1 MNGDPASSKGDTV
14 PDFNRRL
21 FGSELVTIGAFR
33 APVEH
38 PRFRDSGPTDAAIF
52 VFPRTSVGIQH
63 RGCDPFTADCHTATF
78 YNAGQRYIRHSLD
91 VRGDNCEWFAVRPD
105 ALLEVIALDDPSVAG
120 RPEAPFAC
128 THTTSDAETYALQRL
143 VVRHVEASTEPDTLM
158 VEEAVLRVLGR
169 LMRGVGLGNGH
180 RKVRERRRAQDGA
193 KAVVGAA
200 RDYLLEH
207 CADSI
212 GIDGL
217 ARLAGCS
224 AFHLCRAFRREV
236 GATIHAYRHQL
247 RLRRS
252 LELIAE
258 GRLELSGVA
267 FDLGFS
273 SHSHFSAAFRRTF
286 SLTPSQFRRQASGQL
301 LRDFARRLPA
311 VHGGA

>member
-1 MNGDPASSKGDTV
+1 MNSHPASSTGDTV

-21 FGSELVTIGAFR
+21 FVSDLVTIGAFR

-38 PRFRDSGPTDAAIF
+38 PRFRDSGPTDAAVF

-63 RGCDPFTADCHTATF
+63 RGRDAFTADCHTATF
-78 YNAGQRYIRHSLD
+78 YNAGQRYIRHPLD
-91 VRGDNCEWFAVRPD
+91 ARGDNCEWFAVRPD
-105 ALLEVIALDDPSVAG
+105 VLLEVIALDDPSVAG
-120 RPEAPFAC
+120 RPDAPFAR
-128 THTTSDAETYALQRL
+128 THGTSDAATYALQRL
-143 VVRHVEASTEPDTLM
+143 VVRHVEASTEPDALI
-158 VEEAVLRVLGR
+158 VEEAVLRVLSR
-169 LMRGVGLGNGH
+169 LMRGVGAGNGP
-180 RKVRERRRAQDGA
+180 RNARELRHAQERA
-193 KAVVGAA
+193 KAIVGAA

-224 AFHLCRAFRREV
+224 AFHLCRAFRRDV
-236 GATIHAYRHQL
+236 GTTIHAYRHQL

-273 SHSHFSAAFRRTF
+273 SHSHFAAAFRQTF
-286 SLTPSQFRRQASGQL
+286 ALTPSQFRRQASGRL

-311 VHGGA
+311 GR